1 MPPFSALPGDGC
13 QARIHGLETA
23 AVEHASLAAATVMFL
38 YTPSREL
45 LHHYSVQTYSA
56 DCGVL
61 CDTIS

>member
-38 YTPSREL
+38 YREL

-56 DCGVL
+56 DCRVL